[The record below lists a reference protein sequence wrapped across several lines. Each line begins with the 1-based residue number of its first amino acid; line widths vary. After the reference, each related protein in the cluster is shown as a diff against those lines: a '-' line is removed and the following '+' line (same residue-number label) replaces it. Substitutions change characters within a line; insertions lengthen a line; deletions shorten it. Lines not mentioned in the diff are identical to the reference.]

1 MSRTVRVLVGV
12 CCACISLTAVSARA
26 EMAPSAAVDM
36 IPPLPSS
43 PSALN
48 CPAINLDPASRKPL
62 QEIFQT
68 EMQASAMAMQQVM
81 MTNMSGPVSDAQGAA
96 IEAAN
101 DQSLGHCG
109 GDEIGGLTATR
120 EIEAR
125 VEHDLQVISDAHAKA
140 IQACPKPGGF
150 IDEACAKAAR
160 AASRPKVAALMA
172 RYLEDT
178 TLVLAKSAATIRE
191 CAVRREKIVASLKAN
206 KITGAFAMMGMQYSM
221 QSWQLALGLL
231 EARKTLC
238 DGIARMSATFR
249 EP

>member
-1 MSRTVRVLVGV
+1 MSHTVRVLVGV
-12 CCACISLTAVSARA
+12 CCACVSFTAMSARA
-26 EMAPSAAVDM
+26 EMAPSAAIDM
-36 IPPLPSS
+36 IPPLPTS

-48 CPAINLDPASRKPL
+48 CAAINLDSASKKPL

-68 EMQASAMAMQQVM
+68 GMQSSAMGMQQVM
-81 MTNMSGPVSDAQGAA
+81 MSNMSGPVSDAQGAA

-109 GDEIGGLTATR
+109 EDEMGGLTATR
-120 EIEAR
+120 PIEER
-125 VEHDLQVISDAHAKA
+125 VEQELQVISDAHAKA

-150 IDEACAKAAR
+150 VDEACAKAAR

-172 RYLEDT
+172 TYLRDAT
-178 TLVLAKSAATIRE
+178 PVLATSAATIKA

-206 KITGAFAMMGMQYSM
+206 KITGAFAMMAMQHNM
-221 QSWQLALGLL
+221 QSWQLAVGLL
-231 EARKTLC
+231 DARKTLC
-238 DGIARMSATFR
+238 EGIERMSATFK